1 MTTPRDVT
9 PPEAFE
15 RYAPAPEMD
24 LRPYF
29 DAILAAP
36 DDDAPRLRLADAL
49 LAVGDLRGEHIK
61 LSCALEPMALDDPAR
76 QRLVDRCAKLP
87 SFSYF
92 TPNPPWHRG
101 WVCRRGFVD
110 EVQWTPA
117 HFIAHGDALMREAPV
132 RTLRIFQ
139 CLEGQGAQLAAAPAL
154 ARLRKLV
161 VPLMQNPTEDLVA
174 LGRSPHLAGLHTLR
188 VECLTLDRALLRR
201 LARERAFPGL
211 RALEAIN
218 CTVPSDADDEF
229 LRLVETRGLRAVD
242 LTSTRT
248 STALTTALRARLG
261 DALMPRPVLRGTRP
275 DELRARVRFGALHL
289 ASNNINTAGFAAI
302 LAGGPYPEVTT
313 LALSGNPIG
322 DAGVEALARS
332 GAFPSLVKLNLDDAG
347 ITLAA
352 ARILASARGL
362 DHLES
367 VSLGDV
373 ARTAPDG
380 GFADEDAAVFELARA
395 ASLPSL
401 REVHCRKTWRAY
413 SEGACE
419 ETVTRA
425 VVRDDG
431 RAVECQVHHSI
442 WP

>member
-1 MTTPRDVT
+1 
-9 PPEAFE
+9 
-15 RYAPAPEMD
+15 MD

-49 LAVGDLRGEHIK
+49 LAEGDLRGEHIK

-101 WVCRRGFVD
+101 FVCRRGFVD
-110 EVQWTPA
+110 EVEWTPA

-132 RTLRIFQ
+132 RTLKIFQ
-139 CLEGQGAQLAAAPAL
+139 SLEGQGALLAAAPAL

-161 VPLMQNPTEDLVA
+161 IPLMQHPTEDLVA
-174 LGRSPHLAGLHTLR
+174 LGRSPHLARLHTLR
-188 VECLTLDRALLRR
+188 VESLTLDRALLRR
-201 LARERAFPGL
+201 LSRERAFPAL
-211 RALEAIN
+211 RALEAIR
-218 CTVPSDADDEF
+218 CTVPSDADEEF
-229 LRLVETRGLRAVD
+229 VRLVEARALDAVD
-242 LTSTRT
+242 LTWTRA
-248 STALTTALRARLG
+248 SAALTSALRARLG
-261 DALMPRPVLRGTRP
+261 DALLPRPALRGTRP

-289 ASNNINTAGFAAI
+289 ANNDIDGARLAVI
-302 LAGGPYPEVTT
+302 LGGGPYPEVTT
-313 LALSGNPIG
+313 LVLSDNPIG
-322 DAGVEALARS
+322 DAGVEAVARS
-332 GAFPSLVKLNLDDAG
+332 GAFPSLLKLNVDAAG
-347 ITLAA
+347 ITIAA
-352 ARILASARGL
+352 ARILAGARGF

-367 VSLGDV
+367 VWLGEV

-380 GFADEDAAVFELARA
+380 GFADEDAAVLELARS

-413 SEGACE
+413 AEGACE
-419 ETVTRA
+419 ETVTRS

-431 RAVECQVHHSI
+431 RAVDCLVHHSI
-442 WP
+442 WT

>member
-1 MTTPRDVT
+1 
-9 PPEAFE
+9 
-15 RYAPAPEMD
+15 MD

-36 DDDAPRLRLADAL
+36 DDDGPRLRLADAL
-49 LAVGDLRGEHIK
+49 LAAGDLRGEHIK

-101 WVCRRGFVD
+101 YVCRRGFVD
-110 EVQWTPA
+110 EVEWTPE

-132 RTLRIFQ
+132 RTLKVFQ
-139 CLEGQGAQLAAAPAL
+139 GLDGRGARLAAAPAL
-154 ARLRKLV
+154 ARLRRLV
-161 VPLMQNPTEDLVA
+161 IPRMQHPEEDLVA

-188 VECLTLDRALLRR
+188 VEGLTLDRALLRR
-201 LARERAFPGL
+201 VARERLFPGL
-211 RALEAIN
+211 RALELLR
-218 CTVPSDADDEF
+218 CTVPAESDDE
-229 LRLVETRGLRAVD
+229 LARLVASRGLTAVD
-242 LTSTRT
+242 LTSTRA
-248 STALTTALRARLG
+248 SAALLAALRARLG
-261 DALMPRPVLRGTRP
+261 DALLPRPAPRGTRP

-289 ASNNINTAGFAAI
+289 ARNDIDGAVLATI
-302 LAGGPYPEVTT
+302 LAGGPYPEVTS
-313 LALSGNPIG
+313 LVLSDNPLG
-322 DAGVEALARS
+322 DAGVEALAQS
-332 GAFPSLVKLNLDDAG
+332 GAFPSLTSLNLDGAG

-352 ARILASARGL
+352 ARALAGARGL
-362 DHLES
+362 DRLES
-367 VSLGDV
+367 VWLGEV

-380 GFADEDAAVFELARA
+380 AFAEEDAAVLDLARA

-413 SEGACE
+413 AEGACE
-419 ETVTRA
+419 ETVTRS
-425 VVRDDG
+425 VPRDDG
-431 RAVECQVHHSI
+431 RAVACRVHHAI